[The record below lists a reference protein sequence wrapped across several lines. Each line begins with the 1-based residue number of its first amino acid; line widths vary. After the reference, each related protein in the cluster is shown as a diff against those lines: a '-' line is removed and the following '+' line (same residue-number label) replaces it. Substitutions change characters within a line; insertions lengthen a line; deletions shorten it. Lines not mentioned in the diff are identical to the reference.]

1 MNVSAYEGP
10 RFLTGDVQVTHK
22 SLPGDE
28 CEMLSKIHQ
37 YYTLP
42 KGLIEWFNIPKLK
55 LPPDGPRMN
64 EIDKAK
70 SNRTKLAIVLSTVL
84 VFILIVVL
92 ILSRNMDGIR
102 EFLLRSGMIG
112 LVICVGL
119 YGLLGASPIPSEPLT
134 VLLSALY
141 GPFYITI
148 VATLGNLLS
157 ALVEYYIGR
166 KIGDV
171 SDFENRR
178 QKLPFGL
185 GKIPAD
191 SVIFL
196 IVARFLPGYGA
207 KFISIISGIYHV
219 RLWRYAWTTILSTL
233 IGAAI
238 VAYGGFGI
246 LNLFK

>member
-1 MNVSAYEGP
+1 MTE
-10 RFLTGDVQVTHK
+10 
-22 SLPGDE
+22 
-28 CEMLSKIHQ
+28 KI
-37 YYTLP
+37 
-42 KGLIEWFNIPKLK
+42 KA
-55 LPPDGPRMN
+55 R
-64 EIDKAK
+64 IDRK
-70 SNRTKLAIVLSTVL
+70 KLAAVLITVL
-84 VFILIVVL
+84 VLILIVIL

-102 EFLLRSGMIG
+102 EFLLRSGKIG
-112 LVICVGL
+112 LVISVGL

-166 KIGDV
+166 KIGDA
-171 SDFENRR
+171 SDFEKRR
-178 QKLPFGL
+178 EKLPFGL
-185 GKIPAD
+185 GKFPAD
-191 SVIFL
+191 SVVFL
-196 IVARFLPGYGA
+196 IAGRFLPGYGA
-207 KFISIISGIYHV
+207 KFISVFSGIYHV
-219 RLWRYAWTTILSTL
+219 RLWRYTWTTILSTL

>member
-1 MNVSAYEGP
+1 M
-10 RFLTGDVQVTHK
+10 K
-22 SLPGDE
+22 
-28 CEMLSKIHQ
+28 
-37 YYTLP
+37 
-42 KGLIEWFNIPKLK
+42 
-55 LPPDGPRMN
+55 
-64 EIDKAK
+64 EIIKAK
-70 SNRTKLAIVLSTVL
+70 IDRTKLAVVLITVL
-84 VFILIVVL
+84 VIILIVIL

-102 EFLLRSGMIG
+102 EFLLRSGQIG
-112 LVICVGL
+112 LVISVGL

-171 SDFENRR
+171 SDFQKRR

-191 SVIFL
+191 SVAFL
-196 IVARFLPGYGA
+196 ILARFLPGYGA
-207 KFISIISGIYHV
+207 KFISILSGICHV
-219 RLWRYAWTTILSTL
+219 RLWRYTWTTVLSTL

-238 VAYGGFGI
+238 VAYGGFGL

>member
-1 MNVSAYEGP
+1 MTEI
-10 RFLTGDVQVTHK
+10 LK
-22 SLPGDE
+22 
-28 CEMLSKIHQ
+28 
-37 YYTLP
+37 P
-42 KGLIEWFNIPKLK
+42 KT
-55 LPPDGPRMN
+55 
-64 EIDKAK
+64 
-70 SNRTKLAIVLSTVL
+70 NRTKMAVVLVTVL
-84 VFILIVVL
+84 IIILIV
-92 ILSRNMDGIR
+92 ILVASKNMDGIR
-102 EFLLRSGMIG
+102 AFLLSTGKIG
-112 LVICVGL
+112 LVISVGL

-166 KIGDV
+166 KIGDA
-171 SDFENRR
+171 SDFEARR

-191 SVIFL
+191 SILFL
-196 IVARFLPGYGA
+196 IGARFVPGYGS
-207 KFISIISGIYHV
+207 KFISVLSGIYHV
-219 RLWRYAWTTILSTL
+219 RFWRYTWTTVLSTL
-233 IGAAI
+233 LGAAV

>member
-1 MNVSAYEGP
+1 
-10 RFLTGDVQVTHK
+10 
-22 SLPGDE
+22 
-28 CEMLSKIHQ
+28 
-37 YYTLP
+37 
-42 KGLIEWFNIPKLK
+42 
-55 LPPDGPRMN
+55 MN
-64 EIDKAK
+64 EIIKAK
-70 SNRTKLAIVLSTVL
+70 LDRTKLAAVLITVL
-84 VFILIVVL
+84 VIILIVIL
-92 ILSRNMDGIR
+92 ILSRNIDGIR
-102 EFLLRSGMIG
+102 EFLLTSGKFG

-148 VATLGNLLS
+148 VATLGNLLA

-166 KIGDV
+166 KIGDA
-171 SDFENRR
+171 SDFEKRR
-178 QKLPFGL
+178 QKLPFSL

-191 SVIFL
+191 SIVFL

-207 KFISIISGIYHV
+207 KFISVLSGIYHV
-219 RLWRYAWTTILSTL
+219 RLWRYIWTTLLSTL

-238 VAYGGFGI
+238 VAYAGFSI

>member
-1 MNVSAYEGP
+1 MEKTPLNKPE
-10 RFLTGDVQVTHK
+10 
-22 SLPGDE
+22 
-28 CEMLSKIHQ
+28 
-37 YYTLP
+37 
-42 KGLIEWFNIPKLK
+42 LK
-55 LPPDGPRMN
+55 RPLNPAVMAELLR
-64 EIDKAK
+64 KAK
-70 SNRTKLAIVLSTVL
+70 IDRTKVAVTLVVVL
-84 VFILIVVL
+84 VLVLIVIL

-102 EFLLRSGMIG
+102 AFLLSSGQIG
-112 LVICVGL
+112 LVICVLL

-141 GPFYITI
+141 GPLNITV

-171 SDFENRR
+171 SDFEKRR

-185 GKIPAD
+185 GKFPAD
-191 SVIFL
+191 SVAFL
-196 IVARFLPGYGA
+196 ILARFLPGYGA
-207 KFISIISGIYHV
+207 KFISVLSGIYHV
-219 RLWRYAWTTILSTL
+219 RLWRYIWTTLLSTL

-238 VAYGGFGI
+238 VAYAGFGI

>member
-1 MNVSAYEGP
+1 MTE
-10 RFLTGDVQVTHK
+10 K
-22 SLPGDE
+22 IK
-28 CEMLSKIHQ
+28 SKI
-37 YYTLP
+37 
-42 KGLIEWFNIPKLK
+42 
-55 LPPDGPRMN
+55 D
-64 EIDKAK
+64 
-70 SNRTKLAIVLSTVL
+70 RTKLAVVLFTVL
-84 VFILIVVL
+84 VIIFIVIL

-102 EFLLRSGMIG
+102 EFLLRSGKIG
-112 LVICVGL
+112 LVISVGL

-141 GPFYITI
+141 GPFNITI

-171 SDFENRR
+171 SDFHKRR

-185 GKIPAD
+185 GKFPVD
-191 SVIFL
+191 SPIFL

-207 KFISIISGIYHV
+207 KFISVFSGICHV
-219 RLWRYAWTTILSTL
+219 RLWRYIWTTVLSTL
-233 IGAAI
+233 IGAGV

-246 LNLFK
+246 LNLLK

>member
-1 MNVSAYEGP
+1 MEKTPS
-10 RFLTGDVQVTHK
+10 DK
-22 SLPGDE
+22 PG
-28 CEMLSKIHQ
+28 
-37 YYTLP
+37 
-42 KGLIEWFNIPKLK
+42 LK
-55 LPPDGPRMN
+55 LPPVGPTVAELLR
-64 EIDKAK
+64 KAK
-70 SNRTKLAIVLSTVL
+70 IDRTKLAVTLVVVL
-84 VFILIVVL
+84 VFVLIVIL

-102 EFLLRSGMIG
+102 AFLLSSGQFG

-157 ALVEYYIGR
+157 ALVEYYIGV
-166 KIGDV
+166 KIGDA
-171 SDFENRR
+171 SDFEKRR

-185 GKIPAD
+185 GKFPAD
-191 SVIFL
+191 SVAFL
-196 IVARFLPGYGA
+196 ILARFLPGYGA
-207 KFISIISGIYHV
+207 KFISVFSGIMHV
-219 RLWRYAWTTILSTL
+219 RLWRYIWTTVLSTL

-238 VAYGGFGI
+238 VAYGGFGL

>member
-1 MNVSAYEGP
+1 M
-10 RFLTGDVQVTHK
+10 K
-22 SLPGDE
+22 
-28 CEMLSKIHQ
+28 LS
-37 YYTLP
+37 P
-42 KGLIEWFNIPKLK
+42 SGLAMK
-55 LPPDGPRMN
+55 
-64 EIDKAK
+64 EIIKAK
-70 SNRTKLAIVLSTVL
+70 LDRTKLAVVLITVL
-84 VFILIVVL
+84 VIILIVIL

-102 EFLLRSGMIG
+102 EFLLTTGKFG

-148 VATLGNLLS
+148 VATLGNLLA

-166 KIGDV
+166 KIGDA
-171 SDFENRR
+171 SDFEKRR
-178 QKLPFGL
+178 QKLPFSL

-191 SVIFL
+191 SVVFL

-207 KFISIISGIYHV
+207 KFISVLSGIYHV
-219 RLWRYAWTTILSTL
+219 RLWRYIWTTVLSTL

-238 VAYGGFGI
+238 VAYAGFSI

>member
-1 MNVSAYEGP
+1 MKEIIKV
-10 RFLTGDVQVTHK
+10 
-22 SLPGDE
+22 
-28 CEMLSKIHQ
+28 KI
-37 YYTLP
+37 
-42 KGLIEWFNIPKLK
+42 
-55 LPPDGPRMN
+55 D
-64 EIDKAK
+64 
-70 SNRTKLAIVLSTVL
+70 RTKLAVVLITVL
-84 VFILIVVL
+84 VIILIVIL
-92 ILSRNMDGIR
+92 ILSRNLDSIR
-102 EFLLRSGMIG
+102 EFLLRSGQIG
-112 LVICVGL
+112 LVISVGL

-141 GPFYITI
+141 GPLNITI

-171 SDFENRR
+171 SDFQKRR

-191 SVIFL
+191 SVVFL

-207 KFISIISGIYHV
+207 KFISVFSGICHV
-219 RLWRYAWTTILSTL
+219 GLWRYTWTTVLSTL